1 MCSACKHHLRFD
13 DATATAQ
20 RVAET
25 IVPLRVQGTVRHPP
39 DGGPWEYTVVLS
51 IKNDRGDEIARH
63 VVGVEMAGHHLQT
76 PIEGG
81 FVDPHGV
88 CSPLEVTDA
97 HRSHALHGVGD
108 RLQLLS
114 AVDPAVDLRHGHAHV
129 SSRSRSVIERRS

>member
-1 MCSACKHHLRFD
+1 MSTPRPGTAGATRSCPHCKTTILESASVCPACKHHLRFD

-63 VVGVEMAGHHLQT
+63 VVGVGAMQVNEERTFTLAVEAV
-76 PIEGG
+76 PRNEGKG
-81 FVDPHGV
+81 
-88 CSPLEVTDA
+88 A
-97 HRSHALHGVGD
+97 R
-108 RLQLLS
+108 
-114 AVDPAVDLRHGHAHV
+114 RH
-129 SSRSRSVIERRS
+129 